1 MSKLHA
7 QMALLGAIDEVVS
20 RGDLHNDTVKMV
32 ESFLPGTTGV
42 GQRGWYRELK
52 HFLKRDELTPL
63 DSVSGTPITREGPV
77 TFPSYT
83 EALEELAVGPAEER
97 SVDPGTQS
105 RAIYAATVLSNVTRM
120 EQEKRGQPPD
130 LGPRSRLSAQT
141 PDPLDAL
148 LPVIGRNNNK
158 PLPEIPG
165 NEMPP
170 TGDAVTDLKNALTFV
185 KTRAQYAAVTDFVAK
200 NAVDPD
206 LQDVMRRPLCQ
217 GALRK
222 IDGKFCTVLT
232 TSWDS
237 PFTLRQIKEIIDPLN
252 WPALCEF
259 FVSMEPQTP
268 LNPDP
273 SGGWSRV
280 LESVSGDETQW
291 QMRTALRYWKGVSTD
306 GEGIYI
312 NYDLDNPRIGDCKL
326 VEVDAGY
333 IWATPTIPGDED
345 SLVKIRTCKQVRIR
359 GVSATATAAMGCG
372 FGWGDAMSRMFSAD
386 PPQNN
391 TKFTPSAPKK
401 AEQYKAPS
409 GQTQPGDQP
418 SDDAVG
424 EAAEEVELID
434 GWRGAIIEA
443 MRVQLTD
450 GIERGKNL
458 GTKFAVRWSDGEGIS
473 KDEVAE
479 LGGEFGREITE
490 YATNVFDAAAA
501 ALQPPP
507 DDATKG
513 NN

>member
-1 MSKLHA
+1 
-7 QMALLGAIDEVVS
+7 MALLGTIDEVVCS
-20 RGDLHNDTVKMV
+20 GDLHNETVKMV

-52 HFLKRDELTPL
+52 HFLKRDELTPV

-77 TFPSYT
+77 TFPSYP
-83 EALEELAVGPAEER
+83 EALEELAIGPAEER
-97 SVDPGTQS
+97 TVDPGTQS
-105 RAIYAATVLSNVTRM
+105 RAIYAASVLSNVARM
-120 EQEKRGQPPD
+120 EEVLQGQPPAE
-130 LGPRSRLSAQT
+130 LLPESRLSSAQM
-141 PDPLDAL
+141 PDPLDVL
-148 LPVIGRNNNK
+148 LPVIGRNNDE

-165 NEMPP
+165 NQIPP
-170 TGDAVTDLKNALTFV
+170 TGNAVTDLKNALSFAT
-185 KTRAQYAAVTDFVAK
+185 TRAQYAAVTDFVAK

-206 LQDVMRRPLCQ
+206 LQDVMRRPLCS

-232 TSWDS
+232 TSWES
-237 PFTLRQIKEIIDPLN
+237 PFTLKQMKEIIDPLN
-252 WPALCEF
+252 WPDLCEF
-259 FVSMEPQTP
+259 FVSMELQPP

-333 IWATPTIPGDED
+333 IWATPTTPGDED

-372 FGWGDAMSRMFSAD
+372 FGWGDAMSRMFSAT
-386 PPQNN
+386 PTSGTTN
-391 TKFTPSAPKK
+391 FTPSVPKP
-401 AEQYKAPS
+401 AGQYKDPT
-409 GQTQPGDQP
+409 GGTDPGDQP
-418 SDDAVG
+418 SDDAVS

-450 GIERGKNL
+450 GIERGKRL
-458 GTKFAVRWSDGEGIS
+458 GTKFAVQWSDGEGIS
-473 KDEVAE
+473 RDEVAE
-479 LGGEFGREITE
+479 LGAELGREMTQ
-490 YATNVFDAAAA
+490 YATNVFDAAAT

-507 DDATKG
+507 EDATKG